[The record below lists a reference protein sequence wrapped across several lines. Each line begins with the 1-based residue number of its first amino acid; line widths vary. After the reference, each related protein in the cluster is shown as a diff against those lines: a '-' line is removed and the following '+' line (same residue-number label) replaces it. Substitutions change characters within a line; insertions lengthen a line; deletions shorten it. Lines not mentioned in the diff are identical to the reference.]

1 MNKSDS
7 VNHPAHYNQGNVE
20 VIDYIRDCIGIQ
32 GEYYFCI
39 GNCIKYISRAE
50 YKNNKL
56 QDLMK
61 CKWYLTRAI
70 EDLDEMNNSNKTSES
85 TADVINEL
93 NTEEFETFPVQNTFN
108 NDLKEE

>member
-7 VNHPAHYNQGNVE
+7 VNHPAHYNYGNVE

-70 EDLDEMNNSNKTSES
+70 EDLDEMNNSNEISES
-85 TADVINEL
+85 TTDVINEL
-93 NTEEFETFPVQNTFN
+93 NKEEFETFPVQNTFN

>member
-7 VNHPAHYNQGNVE
+7 VNHPAHYNYGNVE

-70 EDLDEMNNSNKTSES
+70 EDLDEMNNSNETSES
-85 TADVINEL
+85 TTDVINEL
-93 NTEEFETFPVQNTFN
+93 NTEEFEIFPIQNTFN
-108 NDLKEE
+108 DDLKEE

>member
-7 VNHPAHYNQGNVE
+7 VNHPAHYNYGNVE

-70 EDLDEMNNSNKTSES
+70 EDLDEMNNSNETSES
-85 TADVINEL
+85 ATDVINEL
-93 NTEEFETFPVQNTFN
+93 NTEEFEIFPIQNTFN
-108 NDLKEE
+108 DDLKEE

>member
-1 MNKSDS
+1 MNKSDF

-70 EDLDEMNNSNKTSES
+70 EDLDEMNNSNETSES
-85 TADVINEL
+85 ATDVINEL

-108 NDLKEE
+108 DDLKEE

>member
-1 MNKSDS
+1 
-7 VNHPAHYNQGNVE
+7 
-20 VIDYIRDCIGIQ
+20 
-32 GEYYFCI
+32 
-39 GNCIKYISRAE
+39 
-50 YKNNKL
+50 
-56 QDLMK
+56 MK

>member
-7 VNHPAHYNQGNVE
+7 VNHPAHYNYGNVE

-70 EDLDEMNNSNKTSES
+70 EDLDEMNNSNETSES
-85 TADVINEL
+85 TTDVINEL
-93 NTEEFETFPVQNTFN
+93 NTEEFETFPIQNTFN
-108 NDLKEE
+108 DDLKEE

>member
-7 VNHPAHYNQGNVE
+7 VNHPAHYNYGNVE

-70 EDLDEMNNSNKTSES
+70 EDLDEMNNSNEISES
-85 TADVINEL
+85 TTDVINEL
-93 NTEEFETFPVQNTFN
+93 NTEEFEIFPIQNTFN
-108 NDLKEE
+108 DDLKEE